1 MKRILMV
8 AALLMSG
15 GVFADPLPIE
25 LFARQASYETV
36 KISPTG
42 RYLALTVPSGNQVG
56 IATIDLDSMKL
67 AGATGFGPGKAV
79 ADFWW
84 VGDERLVATPA
95 IQLGSRDFPQRT
107 GELVGFRYDGAKVRF
122 LIGQTAEQSV
132 GSHLKQQSNIE
143 GACRLRSNGLA
154 SSSGLPGVPRCNRRP
169 RA

>member
-84 VGDERLVATPA
+84 VGESLSISSTSLVLFSFSF
-95 IQLGSRDFPQRT
+95 IILLLHFII
-107 GELVGFRYDGAKVRF
+107 L
-122 LIGQTAEQSV
+122 
-132 GSHLKQQSNIE
+132 
-143 GACRLRSNGLA
+143 
-154 SSSGLPGVPRCNRRP
+154 
-169 RA
+169 